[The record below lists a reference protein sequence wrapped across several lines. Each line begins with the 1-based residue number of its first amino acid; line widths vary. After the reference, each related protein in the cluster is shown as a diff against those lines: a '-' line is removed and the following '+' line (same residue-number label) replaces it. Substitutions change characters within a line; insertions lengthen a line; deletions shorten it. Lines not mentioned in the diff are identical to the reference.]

1 MKRLAVAVFGLMV
14 ASLAVGAN
22 WVEINDSIQKKTVT
36 YMDVDSLEKI
46 NLHLVGSYQTP
57 VHSVFLKEEYK
68 KGSKQRNDG
77 IARTVINYYVTCD
90 PKAHFTRAAV
100 RYDSKDEQIWS
111 DKANISL
118 LSQNDFSP
126 TYPGTI
132 GEFVNDTVCKKFN

>member
-36 YMDVDSLEKI
+36 YIDVDSLEQV

-57 VHSVFLKEEYK
+57 VYSVFLKEEYK
-68 KGSKQRNDG
+68 KGSKQRNEG
-77 IARTVINYYVTCD
+77 IARTNINYYVICD
-90 PKAHFTRAAV
+90 PKAHFTRAAI
-100 RYDSKDEQIWS
+100 RYNTKDEQVWS

-126 TYPGTI
+126 SYPDTI
-132 GEFVNDTVCKKFN
+132 GEFVNDIVCKMFD